1 MWQNATS
8 MLRARQIVPV
18 VAVALLAFSGGWLVG
33 QVGSHPPAG
42 ASGAPAGSPIL
53 SISAA
58 GTLGALFPAIG
69 DALANESPGVEAPFS
84 AQEYQ
89 GSIAALAQVTRLH
102 AAFDVAAAADYRLI
116 PRLLE
121 PTFAHFEIVFATTPE
136 VLVYDPSLAA
146 FEGINTTNWPAKLIA
161 SGRPLAIANASVD
174 PNGYNEI
181 FVLELE
187 GLLENGSLS
196 ALYGHFFTTPVGSL
210 AVPDP
215 TTTRV
220 EPETQYAAL
229 LATHLVAAAITYRS
243 YAQANHLAFVSLDPA
258 VGLGGL
264 DSTSV
269 AAYAQASTTIVTPGG
284 REAVHGA
291 PVAFSATVPLN
302 APNATLGLEFLDL
315 LLSPKG
321 QAIIASAGFT
331 PVAPAWTDSP
341 TQVPVPLAPDVVPFP
356 AGLPAV

>member
-1 MWQNATS
+1 MWHFATS
-8 MLRARQIVPV
+8 MLRARQVVPV
-18 VAVALLAFSGGWLVG
+18 VAVALLAFAGGWTVG
-33 QVGSHPPAG
+33 ALGSHPAAG
-42 ASGAPAGSPIL
+42 GSGAAGGSPIL
-53 SISAA
+53 SITAA
-58 GTLGALFPAIG
+58 GALGALFPAVG

-89 GSIAALAQVTRLH
+89 GSIAALAQVARLH

-116 PRLLE
+116 PPLLE
-121 PTFAHFEIVFATTPE
+121 PTYAHFEVVFATTPE
-136 VLVYDPSLAA
+136 VLAYDPTLAA
-146 FEGINTTNWPAKLIA
+146 FAGVNTTNWPARLLA

-187 GLLENGSLS
+187 GLLQNGSLS

-210 AVPDP
+210 AAPDP

-229 LATHLVAAAITYRS
+229 LATHQVAAALTYRS
-243 YAQANHLAFVSLDPA
+243 YAEANHLAFVALDPG

-264 DSTSV
+264 DPGSV
-269 AAYAQASTTIVTPGG
+269 AAYARASTTIATPQGAEIV
-284 REAVHGA
+284 RGA

-321 QAIIASAGFT
+321 QAIIDQAGFT
-331 PVAPAWTDSP
+331 PVVPAWTDSVA
-341 TQVPVPLAPDVVPFP
+341 QVPVLLAPDVVPFP
-356 AGLPAV
+356 PGLPAA